1 MYIFLKWTNLQNEWC
16 FSFLCFHSKVMERA
30 CNRVLRQRVTATLQ
44 DLSTSSTSVVLGLGK
59 IGRGE
64 ITESKTCGGVLQMR
78 WLLGRLGNQRPH
90 GRRVIT
96 PAHEG
101 VVSTVWQSRHNSGLI
116 HHMGIMP
123 LTGTAP
129 KKSYTR
135 SSPASDSLNNP
146 IPLLSTHCVWLER
159 ERANEQE
166 LLSER
171 KKKKNNNIYLGP
183 CSTAK
188 ADHLCSVKK
197 KVVEAVDI
205 HAFSFPLQITK
216 A

>member
-1 MYIFLKWTNLQNEWC
+1 MENEWC
-16 FSFLCFHSKVMERA
+16 FSFLCFHSEGMERA
-30 CNRVLRQRVTATLQ
+30 CNRVLWQRVTATFQ
-44 DLSTSSTSVVLGLGK
+44 DLSTFSASVVLGLGK

-64 ITESKTCGGVLQMR
+64 ITASKTCGGVLLMR

-116 HHMGIMP
+116 HHMGIIP

-146 IPLLSTHCVWLER
+146 IPLLSTHCVWRKER
-159 ERANEQE
+159 GQMSRNYWVK
-166 LLSER
+166 ER
-171 KKKKNNNIYLGP
+171 KKQ
-183 CSTAK
+183 
-188 ADHLCSVKK
+188 KK
-197 KVVEAVDI
+197 KTFILGRVPLQRQTIYVQQKKVCEALDI
-205 HAFSFPLQITK
+205 HAFSFPLQITT

>member
-1 MYIFLKWTNLQNEWC
+1 
-16 FSFLCFHSKVMERA
+16 
-30 CNRVLRQRVTATLQ
+30 
-44 DLSTSSTSVVLGLGK
+44 
-59 IGRGE
+59 
-64 ITESKTCGGVLQMR
+64 MR

-171 KKKKNNNIYLGP
+171 KKNKKKNIYLGP

-197 KVVEAVDI
+197 LEALDI
-205 HAFSFPLQITK
+205 HAFSFSPQNKITRHSLLMALTTDTSPDLYRLGFSCALTCHRSGNPPSVQWPSPVK
-216 A
+216 PSSHRLRVFRAVSWLLIPGEKPFLL